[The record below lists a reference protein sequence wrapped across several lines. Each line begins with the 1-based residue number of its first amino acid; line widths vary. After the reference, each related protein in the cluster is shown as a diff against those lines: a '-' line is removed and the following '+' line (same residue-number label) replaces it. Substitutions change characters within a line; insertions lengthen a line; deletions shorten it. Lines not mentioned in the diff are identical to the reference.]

1 MLRKIHAWPGL
12 IAGALVAF
20 MALTGTILALE
31 PVLAAATAKGMS
43 GSGDLA
49 TLAAGVSANI
59 DNVQRIV
66 RLASGDL
73 VAYALSS
80 AGPVAMLVD
89 AAGTVIAPYEP
100 SAFFQ
105 VVTELHRAF
114 LAGDNG
120 RMLAGLSAAVLG
132 VLSLGGV
139 FLLAKRL
146 GGWRKFFSGA
156 KGTLSQRIHVELAR
170 IGVIVLTVLSV
181 TGLWM
186 TLSFF
191 GIVGAAETGFS
202 FPPESAGTAIMAT
215 GDMPALKAIAL
226 ADLRELVFP
235 ASGDLYDVFSVT
247 TASGSG
253 FVDQASGTLLSF
265 APNSGWERFYQ
276 LVYTLHTG
284 QGLGWYAALI
294 GLGAL
299 TIPVL
304 FVTGLVIWFVR
315 SRKSVRLAH
324 NARAGEADT
333 IILVGSEGN
342 STWGFAK
349 TLHLELVAAGHRV
362 HTAPMN
368 DLARHYP
375 KARRLIV
382 MTATY
387 GDGDAPESAR
397 RFVDKLERFAPAPGL
412 AYAVLGFGDRSF
424 SDFCGYAA
432 RVETALKDKGLVP
445 ILDYATI
452 DRQSAQS
459 FAEWGQALG
468 TVLGHELVLNHAVE
482 LPKLSGFVLESR
494 RDFGEAYQTPRAIL
508 RFRPVARP
516 GILARLGLAPSYVAG
531 DLIGIVPPGSAI
543 PRYYSLASG
552 SEDGFVEIC
561 VSKQP
566 GGQCSTYLC
575 GLTPGMEIAGFF
587 KPNPGFHAPRGTKPL
602 IMIGAGTGIAPFV
615 GHIRANHHH
624 RPAYLYWGGRDP
636 GSDFLFREELMDFR
650 QDGRLSGARISFSR
664 AAMRRYVQEELRDD
678 ADFLRDSVKK
688 GASIL
693 VCGGKSMAHGV
704 SEALDEVLAPLGV
717 DSAALKQAGRLAEDV
732 Y

>member
-12 IAGALVAF
+12 IAGVLVAF
-20 MALTGTILALE
+20 MALTGAILALE
-31 PVLAAATAKGMS
+31 PVLAAASAGGMS
-43 GSGDLA
+43 SSGDLA
-49 TLAAGVSANI
+49 TLAAGTAANI
-59 DNVQRIV
+59 DAVQRIV

-80 AGPVAMLVD
+80 DGPVAMLVD
-89 AAGTVIAPYEP
+89 AAGNVVAPYEP

-105 VVTELHRAF
+105 FVTELHRAF
-114 LAGDNG
+114 LAGDSG
-120 RMLAGLSAAVLG
+120 RMLAGLTAAALG

-139 FLLAKRL
+139 LLLAKRL
-146 GGWRKFFSGA
+146 GGWRKFFSSA
-156 KGTLSQRIHVELAR
+156 RGTLSQRLHVELSR

-191 GIVGAAETGFS
+191 GLVGAETGFS
-202 FPPESAGTAIMAT
+202 FPPESAGTAAMDTSA
-215 GDMPALKAIAL
+215 MPALKAIAL

-235 ASGDLYDVFSVT
+235 ASGDLYDVYSVT

-253 FVDQASGTLLSF
+253 FIDQSSGTLLSF
-265 APNSGWERFYQ
+265 APNSAWENVYQ

-284 QGLGWYAALI
+284 QGLGWYALLI
-294 GLGAL
+294 GLAAL

-304 FVTGLVIWFVR
+304 FVTGLVIWFMR
-315 SRKSVRLAH
+315 SRKTVRLPG
-324 NARAGEADT
+324 NARSGEADT
-333 IILVGSEGN
+333 VVLVGSEGN

-349 TLHLELVAAGHRV
+349 TLHEQLVAAGHRV

-375 KARRLIV
+375 KARHLIV
-382 MTATY
+382 MSATY
-387 GDGDAPESAR
+387 GDSDAPESAR
-397 RFVDKLERFAPAPGL
+397 RFLDKLARFAPPPGL
-412 AYAVLGFGDRSF
+412 DFAVLGFGDRSF
-424 SDFCGYAA
+424 ADFCGYAV
-432 RVETALKDKGLVP
+432 RVKAALSDKGLVP
-445 ILDYATI
+445 IVDYTTI

-468 TVLGHELVLNHAVE
+468 TVLGQPLTLHHTIE
-482 LPKLSGFVLESR
+482 LPKTQRFVLESR

-508 RFRPVARP
+508 RFRPLARP
-516 GILARLGLAPSYVAG
+516 GFIARLGLTRSYAAG
-531 DLIGIVPPGSAI
+531 DLIGIVPPDSAI
-543 PRYYSLASG
+543 PRYYSLASAAD
-552 SEDGFVEIC
+552 DGFVEIC

-575 GLTPGMEIAGFF
+575 ALEPGMEIAGFF
-587 KPNPGFHAPRGTKPL
+587 KPNPDFHAPRGTKPL
-602 IMIGAGTGIAPFV
+602 IMIGAGTGIAPFI
-615 GHIRANHHH
+615 GHLRANRHR

-636 GSDFLFREELMDFR
+636 GSDFLYREELLDFR
-650 QDGRLSGARISFSR
+650 MDGRLSGARVSFSR
-664 AAMRRYVQEELRDD
+664 AAMRRYVQEELREDG
-678 ADFLRDSVKK
+678 DFLRDSVKK

-693 VCGGKSMAHGV
+693 VCGGKSMARGV
-704 SEALDEVLAPLGV
+704 SEALDEVLAPLGI
-717 DSAALKQAGRLAEDV
+717 DSTALKKAGRLAEDV